1 MVIVRIMWL
10 DLAQL
15 IRLPPVLVVIVWIMW
30 LDLAPLKTVAQ
41 Y

>member
-1 MVIVRIMWL
+1 MVIVWIMWP
-10 DLAQL
+10 DIAQL

-30 LDLAPLKTVAQ
+30 LDLAQLKTVAQ